1 VSSRFSGTDLAVFLL
16 LLTGFSALALA
27 YWLLTFHWL
36 GVLLPIGFVGG
47 VLLQRSDSGS

>member
-1 VSSRFSGTDLAVFLL
+1 VNSRFSGSDLAVFLL

-36 GVLLPIGFVGG
+36 GVLLPIGFLGG
-47 VLLQRSDSGS
+47 VLLQRSDSGR